1 MSWIIR
7 YLAPDAAP
15 LLGFYLFQWASGWES
30 RNVVAATFWTTVG
43 LLSGWIGSRLNARR
57 KTTSATIPIFVDRAF
72 FKVLPSGLVRTS
84 EGVVVRCDEVKK
96 NLWFVALNVVL
107 FAVNMFG
114 IAMIGETREDF
125 VWLVS
130 LSVLLAAMLGEDA
143 FYLEQDCVYRIV
155 TEEGGPAALVTR
167 CPETLE
173 ILKKL
178 ADKSRE
184 E

>member
-7 YLAPDAAP
+7 YLGPEVAP

-30 RNVVAATFWTTVG
+30 RSVVAAVSWTTVG
-43 LLSGWIGSRLNARR
+43 LLSGWIGARLNARR

-96 NLWFVALNVVL
+96 NLWFVALNL